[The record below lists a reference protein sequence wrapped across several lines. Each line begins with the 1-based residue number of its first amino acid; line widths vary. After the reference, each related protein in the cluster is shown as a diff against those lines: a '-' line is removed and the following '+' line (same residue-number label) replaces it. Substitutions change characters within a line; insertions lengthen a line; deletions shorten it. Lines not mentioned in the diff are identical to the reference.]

1 MYDGKKMRARR
12 VLSAV
17 GTVGARTRHAIPT
30 MLALRRGSA
39 DDKSIAISPAW
50 RNPGFAF
57 FRPTP
62 TLRSS
67 CRVSRFRDMAADQH
81 QYPSPQPPF
90 PPLRAARD
98 ELASHVDAY
107 HQSGDVGI
115 LLDQLRALAKRT
127 QPEELKALAQDYR
140 DMPEVVIPLYERVV
154 AELPADAQ
162 AIVVLANAYWLTG
175 RGPDVVGSMA
185 ARAKEID
192 SANRGAWHL
201 WALAEGDL
209 RKRVHR
215 WHEVTKRFP
224 GDQLARAALADNATS
239 LASEEEDAVA
249 LKLAIDTY
257 ESLLAESTQ
266 TAQRLALEQTLTT
279 LRSWRW

>member
-1 MYDGKKMRARR
+1 MRRDAC
-12 VLSAV
+12 SAV

-39 DDKSIAISPAW
+39 DDKSIATSPAW

-57 FRPTP
+57 SPAGP
-62 TLRSS
+62 TLRTS
-67 CRVSRFRDMAADQH
+67 CRVSTFRDMSAEH
-81 QYPSPQPPF
+81 PQYPTPHPPF
-90 PPLRAARD
+90 PSLDARE
-98 ELASHVDAY
+98 ELASHVEAY
-107 HQSGDVGI
+107 GQSGDVGI

-127 QPEELKALAQDYR
+127 SPEELKTVAQDYR

-154 AELPADAQ
+154 AALPADAQ
-162 AIVVLANAYWLTG
+162 AIVVLGNAYWLTG

-185 ARAKEID
+185 ARAKQID
-192 SANRGAWHL
+192 PENRGAWHL
-201 WALAEGDL
+201 WALAEADL
-209 RKRVHR
+209 RKRVDR
-215 WHEVTKRFP
+215 WNEVAKRFP
-224 GDQLARAALADNATS
+224 DDQLARAALADNATS
-239 LASEEEDAVA
+239 LANDEEDAVA

-266 TAQRLALEQTLTT
+266 TAQRLALEHTLET